1 MHYLMLEVKLLS
13 MGSKNLKI
21 LFFGNNNV
29 VLDTLIKNS
38 NVMDIFC
45 RPANINN
52 ESICKVKAI
61 AKIHSIPVRQPS
73 RKDLYRCIEYIASLN
88 ADLIVVCGYKY
99 IIPKEVFTLPKFGT
113 TNIHPSYLPVHRGQ
127 HVINWAIINGENET
141 GVTIHF
147 IDEGIDTGDI
157 ILQKK
162 VPILFE
168 DTAKT
173 LHDKIY
179 REACELL
186 IYLLNCVASGKQIKR
201 KKQDATKASYL
212 KPRVPED
219 GRINW
224 DKSGLEIYNLIR
236 ALVKPWPGAYSCIRG
251 KKIIIWSAE
260 FKNNYSYNY
269 HSNGEIIKMSDSTL
283 MIQVSGGQII
293 TQEYTILNRKGEEID
308 VSLKI
313 GDKIY

>member
-13 MGSKNLKI
+13 MNNKKLKT
-21 LFFGNNNV
+21 LFFGNNIV
-29 VLDTLIKNS
+29 VLDTLMKNS
-38 NVMDIFC
+38 TVLGIFC
-45 RPANINN
+45 RPKSINDENIR
-52 ESICKVKAI
+52 KVKAI

-73 RKDLYRCIEYIASLN
+73 RKDLYRYVEYITSLN

-99 IIPKEVFTLPKFGT
+99 IIPQEIFTLPKFGT
-113 TNIHPSYLPVHRGQ
+113 INIHPSYLPAYRGQ

-162 VPILFE
+162 VPISFE

-179 REACELL
+179 REACGLL
-186 IYLLNCVASGKQIKR
+186 IYLLNCVASGKQIQR
-201 KKQDATKASYL
+201 KKQDGTRASYF

-224 DKSGLEIYNLIR
+224 DLNEKEIYNLVR
-236 ALVKPWPGAYSCIRG
+236 ALVKPWPGAYGYIKG
-251 KKIIIWSAE
+251 KKIIIWDA
-260 FKNNYSYNY
+260 KPKRNPCDN
-269 HSNGEIIKMSDSTL
+269 HSNGEIIDMDGST
-283 MIQVSGGQII
+283 IVIKVNGGQII
-293 TQEYTILNRKGEEID
+293 IREYTILNEKGEEID
-308 VSLKI
+308 MSLKI
-313 GDKIY
+313 GDKLY